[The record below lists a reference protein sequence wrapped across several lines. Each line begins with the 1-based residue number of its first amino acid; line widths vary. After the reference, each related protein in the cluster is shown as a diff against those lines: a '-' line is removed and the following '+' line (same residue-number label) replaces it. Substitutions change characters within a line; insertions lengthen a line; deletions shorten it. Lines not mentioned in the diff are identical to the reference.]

1 MWLTAYK
8 TALGV
13 LQVLENDNTIGN
25 SLKSKVKDII
35 EKGEGLPL
43 VFPEVELGF
52 SYEEEGGVNEVRVGG
67 RFPMIC
73 LEFEGEVREVRD
85 FNRFFELRMEEIW
98 PVSVVIGWGL
108 DELEKEHTIEYEG
121 THIVYVEVIETE
133 SDGVS
138 NPNILF
144 DPGYKFRRLCESSE
158 LKECRAVLVRPDGH
172 VGRIYNK

>member
-85 FNRFFELRMEEIW
+85 FNR
-98 PVSVVIGWGL
+98 
-108 DELEKEHTIEYEG
+108 
-121 THIVYVEVIETE
+121 
-133 SDGVS
+133 
-138 NPNILF
+138 
-144 DPGYKFRRLCESSE
+144 
-158 LKECRAVLVRPDGH
+158 
-172 VGRIYNK
+172 